1 MSWTPIGI
9 DGVFFLSVA
18 TLRGGGV
25 TLAVK
30 MCYKSKCKT
39 CSICFGLI
47 QIERDT
53 AGEEKIDQEEI
64 ELGAQHPQ
72 EGPSLESK
80 V

>member
-18 TLRGGGV
+18 TLICGGV

-30 MCYKSKCKT
+30 MCYKSKCT
-39 CSICFGLI
+39 NCSICFGLI

-53 AGEEKIDQEEI
+53 AGEEKIDAEEL
-64 ELGAQHPQ
+64 ELAAHKPA
-72 EGPSLESK
+72 EEAKDDS